1 MAPSLVITSESR
13 TRTPST
19 KTENELQ
26 VISRE
31 ISWYEEESRKTVR
44 LALQYKLEVGKRL
57 LRAKGL
63 LPHGQFL
70 RWAHHEF
77 GWTPRHVQ
85 YHLLLASNEKRVSL
99 LPKAASLRMAL
110 AAIKELSSAEAGVQ
124 TPVEANATRNAVV
137 EVLPPPRQVHIIG
150 EVVEG
155 TLDCKRLLREMAHIA
170 AEFGAPRTRWKIRE

>member
-1 MAPSLVITSESR
+1 M
-13 TRTPST
+13 RTPST

-26 VISRE
+26 MISRE

-63 LPHGQFL
+63 LPHGKFL
-70 RWAHHEF
+70 RWAHNEF

-110 AAIKELSSAEAGVQ
+110 AAIKELSSSVEASSQ
-124 TPVEANATRNAVV
+124 APVEPDATRDSVV
-137 EVLPPPRQVHIIG
+137 EVLPPPKQVHIIG

-170 AEFGAPRTRWKIRE
+170 AEFGAPRTRWKIRD